1 MTPFKLRQRV
11 KQLVPGAAE
20 GLGVRDVF
28 GLDPLRP
35 AIKQSWRAI
44 RGHGGEPP
52 TQFGL
57 SSIKIFKPRIS
68 LPTWLG
74 QRRPDRKA
82 WVYNLVNRHAP
93 PPNEPFSVK
102 VTNVQ
107 DFRGGDLTY
116 DSHRGTDFAVPVG
129 TPIITP
135 APGIIADVRSD
146 MDRGGRKVCF
156 DHGAGLFTTLNHLAN
171 HDTVSRYAEPLVWI
185 ALWDGTQ
192 DAPPLQWWSNKKGNL
207 QPQLRRAAH
216 RFINSD
222 RGMSRHGETWQVNP
236 LFIKHQD
243 NFIDWAEAK
252 NLCDWMARH
261 AKGARKTWLTTQI
274 ADCTLTAR
282 PPNRA
287 IQVTDIAT
295 SRPAHDGSKGA
306 EG

>member
-1 MTPFKLRQRV
+1 MHRSARSFLSACLFIILTTGCTNDVVISPVSAQVDAKWSKALRQIASRGGIRIDRLRRHQGTLEAYLGWASVHGQHTNSWGESKEDRRISFLVNVHNAAVLHSLLLNNFPDSPDRV
-11 KQLVPGAAE
+11 KVGPYQWPGA
-20 GLGVRDVF
+20 GF
-28 GLDPLRP
+28 
-35 AIKQSWRAI
+35 
-44 RGHGGEPP
+44 
-52 TQFGL
+52 
-57 SSIKIFKPRIS
+57 
-68 LPTWLG
+68 
-74 QRRPDRKA
+74 
-82 WVYNLVNRHAP
+82 Y
-93 PPNEPFSVK
+93 
-102 VTNVQ
+102 
-107 DFRGGDLTY
+107 
-116 DSHRGTDFAVPVG
+116 RGTRYRVD
-129 TPIITP
+129 
-135 APGIIADVRSD
+135 
-146 MDRGGRKVCF
+146 KEW
-156 DHGAGLFTTLNHLAN
+156 TTLNHLAN

-243 NFIDWAEAK
+243 NFIDWGEAK

-274 ADCTLTAR
+274 EDCNLTAR